1 MADTEQQKTTAAEP
15 AEATSIKELS
25 LDGYKFNVDTDL
37 LDDVEAFEYI
47 DKIENKGQVGAIV
60 PLITFM
66 IGEQGLEDMKAH
78 FTQKDAEEHA
88 AKLKADGKPADKDY
102 KGRFRVSKL
111 MKVYEVIV
119 SEFDPKG

>member
-1 MADTEQQKTTAAEP
+1 MAETDQQTTAKKDDAEKG
-15 AEATSIKELS
+15 SIKELS
-25 LDGYKFNVDTDL
+25 LEGYKFEVDTDL

-47 DKIENKGQVGAIV
+47 DKIENKGQIGAIV

-66 IGEQGLEDMKAH
+66 IGDKGLEEMKAH
-78 FTQKDAEEHA
+78 FTKKDAEEHA
-88 AKLKADGKPADKDY
+88 AKLKADGKKADPDY

>member
-1 MADTEQQKTTAAEP
+1 MGKEDQKIENSNDAP
-15 AEATSIKELS
+15 DTSIKQLEYA
-25 LDGYKFNVDTDL
+25 GYKFNVDTDL

-66 IGEQGLEDMKAH
+66 IGDKGLEQMKAH
-78 FTQKDAEEHA
+78 FAKKDAEAHA
-88 AKLKADGKPADKDY
+88 AELKADGKKPNTEY
-102 KGRFRVSKL
+102 KGRFRVSQL